1 MNFLEVTTIVGILL
15 LVGLMLLIM
24 RNNEKTGE
32 KLEKSYPAETKELL
46 GSLIMGV
53 VYMAT
58 QTANPVDDKGAL
70 LLVTLMKSMGVEIP
84 PEALALFDKKPSPD
98 VGNSPVVP
106 VKAPD
111 IG

>member
-1 MNFLEVTTIVGILL
+1 
-15 LVGLMLLIM
+15 M

-58 QTANPVDDKGAL
+58 QTTNPVDDKGAL

-84 PEALALFDKKPSPD
+84 PEALALLNKKEEAPM
-98 VGNSPVVP
+98 
-106 VKAPD
+106 VKAPEPNAA
-111 IG
+111 G

>member
-1 MNFLEVTTIVGILL
+1 MDFLEVTTIVGILL

-58 QTANPVDDKGAL
+58 QTTNPVDDKGAL

-84 PEALALFDKKPSPD
+84 PEALALLSKKEEAPT
-98 VGNSPVVP
+98 
-106 VKAPD
+106 VKAPEPTAV
-111 IG
+111 G